1 MQQRTY
7 REVISVKRRWLLA
20 GLIAL
25 STILFLTGVA
35 IEKSGGGSAAAASS
49 QQPAQTPTD
58 SGDPDGGHEGSSPS
72 QPVSLGTAQAASA
85 ETILGLDIEAPW
97 FLAAF
102 ILGWLL
108 LGAALFRFGR
118 LALILLLLVAVATTI
133 LDGAEIIHQ
142 IKEASTTLVT
152 LAGLVAATHLVIAA
166 LAGLALVSQRRQMAA
181 AVRQHQGTGRG

>member
-1 MQQRTY
+1 MQRSEH
-7 REVISVKRRWLLA
+7 RDMIPGRLRLLIV

-25 STILFLTGVA
+25 STILFVTGVA
-35 IEKSGGGSAAAASS
+35 IEKSQGGSTAEASR
-49 QQPAQTPTD
+49 QQAVQTPTD

-72 QPVSLGTAQAASA
+72 QPASSGTAQAAAPA

-118 LALILLLLVAVATTI
+118 LALGAVLLVAAATVI
-133 LDGAEIIHQ
+133 LDGGEIVHQ
-142 IKEASTTLVT
+142 IKEANTTLITFAV
-152 LAGLVAATHLVIAA
+152 LVAAVHLVIAA
-166 LAGLALVSQRRQMAA
+166 LAGLALAPKRRQMAA
-181 AVRQHQGTGRG
+181 AAR

>member
-1 MQQRTY
+1 MQQSKHRN
-7 REVISVKRRWLLA
+7 VIPERLRWLLA

-35 IEKSGGGSAAAASS
+35 IEKSGGGNTAAASG
-49 QQPAQTPTD
+49 QQQAAQTPTD

-72 QPVSLGTAQAASA
+72 QPASAGTAQAAPA

-102 ILGWLL
+102 LLGWLL

-118 LALILLLLVAVATTI
+118 SALVVLLLVAVATVI
-133 LDGAEIIHQ
+133 LDGAEIVHQ
-142 IKEASTTLVT
+142 IKEANTTLVT
-152 LAGLVAATHLVIAA
+152 LAGLVAVAHLVIAA
-166 LAGLALVSQRRQMAA
+166 LSGLTLVSQRRQMAA
-181 AVRQHQGTGRG
+181 AVR